1 MEIFEE
7 FLSKIENELHR
18 LRTKEILNW
27 VHVKYPQLVPKVAW
41 NQPMFT
47 DHGTFIIAFSVA
59 KNHLAMTPEKAGIE
73 RFSDEIEKSGY
84 SYSSMI
90 ARIPWKKPVDYDL
103 IAAMIEFNLEDKK
116 DCMTFWRKP

>member
-90 ARIPWKKPVDYDL
+90 VRIPWNKPVDYDL
-103 IAAMIEFNLEDKK
+103 IAAMIEFNLADKK